1 MNAKSRRTRAEQKLA
16 EQLAPVLREAH
27 ERLRL
32 WGRCSGTNCQ
42 RERTCC
48 GDADQCGARLAPES
62 WPWLRHVLKGIL
74 AGASHEAAVKAANL
88 ARLPYRAR
96 RILRWPGVPCWDP
109 VEFVQLHDGTWR
121 RVDQVP
127 LPPPLDPRF
136 ERLVALPWLRRALGA
151 DARVEARAGP
161 RSDAHSDARG
171 EVKV

>member
-1 MNAKSRRTRAEQKLA
+1 VEGRKQTRADQKLA
-16 EQLAPVLREAH
+16 EQLAPVLRAAH

-32 WGRCSGTNCQ
+32 WGRCSDTNCQ

-62 WPWLRHVLKGIL
+62 WQWLRHVLKGML

-88 ARLPYRAR
+88 ARLPYRVR

-121 RVDQVP
+121 RVDQVA
-127 LPPPLDPRF
+127 LPPPLDPQF
-136 ERLVALPWLRRALGA
+136 ERLVALPWLRMAVRADTGT
-151 DARVEARAGP
+151 DV
-161 RSDAHSDARG
+161 RG